1 MWHAGIRQ
9 GKLYTVAK
17 RPLDPRWSTRDL
29 HEALAW
35 CATGQHIGFDAERA
49 FQAAEALV
57 MKGLNHGIVWPE
69 SRLTDDMCVLQS
81 VSREQH
87 EPKEHNEKQN

>member
-1 MWHAGIRQ
+1 MCSLVAGIRG

-29 HEALAW
+29 HEVLAW
-35 CATGQHIGFDAERA
+35 CATGQHMGLDAERA

-57 MKGLNHGIVWPE
+57 MKSLHHGIVWPE
-69 SRLTDDMCVLQS
+69 SQLTQDMDFLQKASS
-81 VSREQH
+81 VSRE
-87 EPKEHNEKQN
+87 